1 MTTVADALDYL
12 ALGWSVIP
20 IHDGTKDPAVRS
32 WMPFQT
38 ERPDTKK
45 VRTWFRRSGQR
56 NIAVV
61 LGPVSGNLI
70 CRDFDKLESYH
81 AWAAEHRE
89 LADSLPTVTTS
100 KGRHVYCLA
109 DFDVIDHDDAIRQR
123 KYVTLGDGEL
133 RLQGCYC
140 LLPPSIHPDRT
151 MYRWEKPIR
160 LDLPVL
166 DVRQAGL
173 LPITR
178 NREELRE
185 RNAIEC
191 ASPEPGNQ
199 NPGPARSGPARSGS
213 GHELSDADGS
223 HVLIPSDIERAIL
236 ETVPRQAGIRNRQV
250 FELARALKA
259 VPSLVDAP
267 LSFLKPLVTQWHSLA
282 KPFITTKAF
291 EETWIDFVRGWSRVK
306 FPKGTE
312 PMAKLFSDALGSVD
326 PPEVDALGYDGEQVR
341 LLARLCRELQRSAG
355 SQPFYLSC
363 GTVERLFKVNRGVA
377 HRWLMLF
384 QIDGLLE
391 LVEKGSQQSRRAS
404 RYHYRGTM

>member
-20 IHDGTKDPAVRS
+20 IHDRTKDPAVRS

-38 ERPDTKK
+38 ERPDAKK
-45 VRTWFRRSGQR
+45 VRVWFRRSGER

-61 LGPVSGNLI
+61 LGPVSGDLI

-81 AWAAEHRE
+81 TWAAEHRE
-89 LADSLPTVTTS
+89 LADSLPTVATS
-100 KGRHVYCLA
+100 KGRHVYCRA
-109 DFDVIDHDDAIRQR
+109 DFDAIDHDDAIRQR

-151 MYRWEKPIR
+151 TYRWEKPIR

-166 DVRQAGL
+166 DVHQAGL

-178 NREELRE
+178 NREERRE
-185 RNAIEC
+185 RKTTERTDAIEC
-191 ASPEPGNQ
+191 ASPEPGNK
-199 NPGPARSGPARSGS
+199 NPGPARFGPAAGNSVAS
-213 GHELSDADGS
+213 PIE
-223 HVLIPSDIERAIL
+223 IPSDIERAIL
-236 ETVPRQAGIRNRQV
+236 ETVPRGPGQRNKLV
-250 FELARALKA
+250 FELARTLKA
-259 VPSLVDAP
+259 VTSLADAP
-267 LSFLKPLVTQWHSLA
+267 VTSLKPLVRQWHTLA
-282 KPFITTKAF
+282 KPFITTPAF

-312 PMAKLFSDALGSVD
+312 PMAKSFADALDSDD
-326 PPEVDALGYDGEQVR
+326 PPEAAALGYDGEQVR

-355 SQPFYLSC
+355 TQPFYLSC

-377 HRWLMLF
+377 HRWLFLF
-384 QIDGLLE
+384 VTDGLLE

-404 RYHYRGTM
+404 RYFYRGRM